1 MRRAMILA
9 AALVGL
15 MVAGTASAGS
25 MMTELKNAA
34 KMGEKDS
41 PKDDQVKFTLFFSG
55 GEAQVEITGRDYESF
70 ELHERD
76 GVPTQLELFSGSG
89 EEKQNILINIEAARY
104 YQLYIKKQYGEW
116 HYDFQFYY

>member
-9 AALVGL
+9 AVLAGL

-25 MMTELKNAA
+25 MMKELTNAA
-34 KMGEKDS
+34 RMGEKDG
-41 PKDDQVKFTLFFSG
+41 PKDDQVKFTLIFGG
-55 GEAQVEITGRDYESF
+55 GEAQVEITGRQYESY

-89 EEKQNILINIEAARY
+89 EEKHNILINIEAARY
-104 YQLYIKKQYGEW
+104 YRLEIKKQYGEW